1 MKHLRLKSARSWRLP
16 LQGWGRLSGK
26 LPEAE
31 RGPGSQGSRG
41 GDDPQHCGLGVGGAV
56 DAVPGR
62 AAERGGDDPQCCG
75 LGGRVLWMLS
85 QGGQQRWSGGA
96 GVPHGADG
104 G

>member
-41 GDDPQHCGLGVGGAV
+41 GDDPQHCGLG
-56 DAVPGR
+56 
-62 AAERGGDDPQCCG
+62 
-75 LGGRVLWMLS
+75 GRVLWMLS

>member
-41 GDDPQHCGLGVGGAV
+41 GDDPQCCGLGGRGAV
-56 DAVPGR
+56 EAVPGR
-62 AAERGGDDPQCCG
+62 AAEMVRRCRGSPRG
-75 LGGRVLWMLS
+75 
-85 QGGQQRWSGGA
+85 
-96 GVPHGADG
+96 
-104 G
+104 